1 MYINIGRAISAVGYR
16 ADRKIMTL
24 IARTTTAAV
33 DLRLLA
39 NKVFCVFSNSKQNNF
54 EFATYFPTG
63 QICTDCTPKQ
73 LIKKAPII
81 KISKNR
87 KLTVSVYDK
96 NNFFFI

>member
-16 ADRKIMTL
+16 ADRKIL

-54 EFATYFPTG
+54 EFATYFPTR